1 MSGKEFKEMIIK
13 KFQKFENRM
22 DKIQETFNTY
32 NKDLKE
38 IRNKQTVT
46 NNMVTE
52 IKNNLEGIGS

>member
-1 MSGKEFKEMIIK
+1 MIIK